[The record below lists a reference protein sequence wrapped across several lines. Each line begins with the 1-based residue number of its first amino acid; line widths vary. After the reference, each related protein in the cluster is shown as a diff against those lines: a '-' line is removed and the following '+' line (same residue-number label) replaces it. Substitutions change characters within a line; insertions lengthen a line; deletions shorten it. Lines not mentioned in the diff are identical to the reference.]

1 MSELTHAKL
10 PDDFIGTIVRE
21 RNNIRPLLPQGFV
34 YQQQLL
40 CKNCGKD
47 TYDADRTVN
56 SLVVRSPCIDPIH
69 CDWCD
74 YISEDMRHMGLHVS
88 MYAPHKEHP
97 EFMDEWL
104 KIHEDGIDFEWREE
118 NKPMDDDKSRSPSP
132 IP

>member
-1 MSELTHAKL
+1 MSMSELTHAKL

-21 RNNIRPLLPQGFV
+21 RNRIRPLLPQGLV

-47 TYDADRTVN
+47 TYDDNRLDSGT
-56 SLVVRSPCIDPIH
+56 SVRSPCDDSIH

-74 YISEDMRHMGLHVS
+74 YSDPDMRGMGLHVS
-88 MYAPHKEHP
+88 MSEPHKQHP

-104 KIHEDGIDFEWREE
+104 KIHVDGIDFEWREE
-118 NKPMDDDKSRSPSP
+118 NKP